1 MDKNSF
7 SVSFVGVMVKPLD
20 VLPVMDNKFAKDL
33 FELPYDTFNGI
44 TPEGY
49 IIAIE
54 NKPFP
59 MVIVNPEKL
68 IIKAKDMDSLVV
80 YLNKIKAEFDRMS
93 VKFAFSS
100 FGINSEYQWVNIG
113 SSAETWLWDHFM
125 KRTFVLDAP
134 FHLCSKL
141 NLRVGINDTQ
151 LVNLEIEPRRG
162 VRDGIFANINHH
174 HNQPLDVIPTGDYAI
189 SLISE
194 SMKIINDRIIKTLI
208 ENE

>member
-1 MDKNSF
+1 MAQ
-7 SVSFVGVMVKPLD
+7 PLA

-33 FELPYDTFNGI
+33 FGLPYDTFNGI

-49 IIAIE
+49 IIALE

-59 MVIVNPEKL
+59 MVIVNPGKL
-68 IIKAKDMDSLVV
+68 IIKAKDVDSLVS
-80 YLNKIKAEFDRMS
+80 YMDKIKSEFDRMS
-93 VKFAFSS
+93 VNFGFSS
-100 FGINSEYQWVNIG
+100 FGINSEYQWVDIG
-113 SSAETWLWDHFM
+113 GSAETWLWDHFM
-125 KRTFVLDAP
+125 KGAFVLNAP

-141 NLRVGINDTQ
+141 NLRIGINDTQ
-151 LVNLEIEPRRG
+151 LANLEIEPRRG

-174 HNQPLDVIPTGDYAI
+174 HNQPLDAIPTGEKAL

-194 SMKIINDRIIKTLI
+194 SMEIVYNRIIKTLI